1 MKKSAPDL
9 GCSPVACLMLV
20 LVYLAGVASG
30 RLAAWLL
37 SSL

>member
-1 MKKSAPDL
+1 MNKSTPDL

-20 LVYLAGVASG
+20 LVYLIGAASG
-30 RLAAWLL
+30 MLAAWAL